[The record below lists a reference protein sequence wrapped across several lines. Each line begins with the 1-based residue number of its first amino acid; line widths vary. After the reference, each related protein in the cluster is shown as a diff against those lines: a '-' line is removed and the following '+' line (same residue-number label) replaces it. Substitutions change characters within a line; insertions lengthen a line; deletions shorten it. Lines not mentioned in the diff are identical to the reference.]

1 MKNSQYFLH
10 DCCARNN
17 AKMLSLTADKGL
29 EGYGAYW
36 VLLEYLRE
44 QSDYYMPLSLLP
56 SLAKQLGKFTQWV
69 EEIVCNYGLFVLTDD
84 GRFTSQGLQQ
94 RMKPLENKRK
104 ARDAKAEKEALKL
117 AAQQAGNGTPPTAS
131 RRTRGSSNPVRPVVA
146 KPVGEADCFSES
158 HEAVSPS
165 GETASQ
171 PTCETVS
178 PTQQMV
184 PPTYEAVPQ
193 TRETVAPICEAVPQ
207 TQETALPPTN
217 ETVQPT
223 THESVAPSEKTVPP
237 TQKTMPEKPV
247 NSNTNSSFSAAQKTE
262 TNEKNSAKNVENT
275 PLQLLDNE
283 LVAKSSLEENSIV
296 ENSIEEIK
304 RKEKEATASEKE
316 SSSSGRKSSSW
327 EGWLN
332 EALGE
337 RSWLELQAMHS
348 GLGGAF
354 LPYLEVISKTFREH
368 VLRQGTE
375 VTICSLRD
383 VKSYFSNYIRQG
395 SITNKHLRE
404 VIEKAATTN
413 VYRFEQLVDGQR
425 TYCGLPIPEG
435 APPRPA
441 MTSVW
446 DERKLCWEY

>member
-1 MKNSQYFLH
+1 MKNSQYLLH

-44 QSDYYMPLSLLP
+44 QSDYCMPLSLLP

-69 EEIVCNYGLFVLTDD
+69 EELVCNYGLFVLTDD
-84 GRFTSQGLQQ
+84 GRFTSKGLQQ

-104 ARDAKAEKEALKL
+104 ARDAKAEK
-117 AAQQAGNGTPPTAS
+117 AARKKA
-131 RRTRGSSNPVRPVVA
+131 
-146 KPVGEADCFSES
+146 
-158 HEAVSPS
+158 
-165 GETASQ
+165 
-171 PTCETVS
+171 
-178 PTQQMV
+178 
-184 PPTYEAVPQ
+184 
-193 TRETVAPICEAVPQ
+193 
-207 TQETALPPTN
+207 
-217 ETVQPT
+217 
-223 THESVAPSEKTVPP
+223 
-237 TQKTMPEKPV
+237 V

-262 TNEKNSAKNVENT
+262 TNEKNSAKNIENK
-275 PLQLLDNE
+275 PLQLADNE
-283 LVAKSSLEENSIV
+283 RVANAFLEEKRI
-296 ENSIEEIK
+296 EEKRIEEIK

-316 SSSSGRKSSSW
+316 SSSSGSKSSFW

-337 RSWLELQAMHS
+337 RSWLELQAIHS
-348 GLGGAF
+348 GLSGAF
-354 LPYLEVISKTFREH
+354 LPHLEVISKAFREH
-368 VLRQGTE
+368 VLLQGTE

-383 VKSYFSNYIRQG
+383 VKSYFSNFIRQG
-395 SITNKHLRE
+395 TVTNKRLRE
-404 VIEKAATTN
+404 LIEKAATKD

-441 MTSVW
+441 VTSVW

>member
-1 MKNSQYFLH
+1 MKNSQYLLH

-36 VLLEYLRE
+36 MLLEYLRE
-44 QSDYYMPLSLLP
+44 QSDYCMPLSLLP

-69 EEIVCNYGLFVLTDD
+69 EELVCNYGLFVLTDD

-104 ARDAKAEKEALKL
+104 ARDAKAEK
-117 AAQQAGNGTPPTAS
+117 AARKKA
-131 RRTRGSSNPVRPVVA
+131 
-146 KPVGEADCFSES
+146 
-158 HEAVSPS
+158 
-165 GETASQ
+165 
-171 PTCETVS
+171 
-178 PTQQMV
+178 
-184 PPTYEAVPQ
+184 
-193 TRETVAPICEAVPQ
+193 
-207 TQETALPPTN
+207 
-217 ETVQPT
+217 
-223 THESVAPSEKTVPP
+223 
-237 TQKTMPEKPV
+237 V

-275 PLQLLDNE
+275 PLQLVDNE
-283 LVAKSSLEENSIV
+283 RVAKASLEEKRI
-296 ENSIEEIK
+296 EEKRIEEIK

-354 LPYLEVISKTFREH
+354 LPYLEVISKAFREH
-368 VLRQGTE
+368 VLLQGTE

-446 DERKLCWEY
+446 DERKHCWEY

>member
-44 QSDYYMPLSLLP
+44 QSDYCMPLSLLP

-69 EEIVCNYGLFVLTDD
+69 EELVCNYGLFVLTDD
-84 GRFTSQGLQQ
+84 GRFTSKGLQQ

-104 ARDAKAEKEALKL
+104 ARDAKAEK
-117 AAQQAGNGTPPTAS
+117 AARKKAQN
-131 RRTRGSSNPVRPVVA
+131 N
-146 KPVGEADCFSES
+146 
-158 HEAVSPS
+158 
-165 GETASQ
+165 
-171 PTCETVS
+171 
-178 PTQQMV
+178 
-184 PPTYEAVPQ
+184 
-193 TRETVAPICEAVPQ
+193 
-207 TQETALPPTN
+207 
-217 ETVQPT
+217 
-223 THESVAPSEKTVPP
+223 
-237 TQKTMPEKPV
+237 
-247 NSNTNSSFSAAQKTE
+247 NTNSSFSAAQKTE
-262 TNEKNSAKNVENT
+262 TNEKNSAKKVENT
-275 PLQLLDNE
+275 PLQLVDNE
-283 LVAKSSLEENSIV
+283 RVAKASLEEKRI
-296 ENSIEEIK
+296 EEKRIEEIK

-316 SSSSGRKSSSW
+316 SSSSGSKSSSW

-368 VLRQGTE
+368 VLRQGPE

-383 VKSYFSNYIRQG
+383 VKSNFSNYIRQG

-446 DERKLCWEY
+446 DERKHCWEY

>member
-117 AAQQAGNGTPPTAS
+117 AAQQAGNGTPRTAS

-146 KPVGEADCFSES
+146 KPVGEADCFSETS
-158 HEAVSPS
+158 EAVS
-165 GETASQ
+165 
-171 PTCETVS
+171 
-178 PTQQMV
+178 
-184 PPTYEAVPQ
+184 
-193 TRETVAPICEAVPQ
+193 
-207 TQETALPPTN
+207 PTN

-223 THESVAPSEKTVPP
+223 THESVSPTEKTVPP
-237 TQKTMPEKPV
+237 TEKTMPQEPV
-247 NSNTNSSFSAAQKTE
+247 NNNTNSSFSAAQKTE

-275 PLQLLDNE
+275 PLQLVDNE
-283 LVAKSSLEENSIV
+283 RVAKASLEENSIV

-404 VIEKAATTN
+404 VIEKAAATD

-425 TYCGLPIPEG
+425 TYCGLTIPEG

>member
-36 VLLEYLRE
+36 MLLEYLCE
-44 QSDYYMPLSLLP
+44 QSDYCMPLSLLP

-69 EEIVCNYGLFVLTDD
+69 EELVCNYGLFVLTDD
-84 GRFTSQGLQQ
+84 GRFTSKGLQQ

-104 ARDAKAEKEALKL
+104 ARDAKAEK
-117 AAQQAGNGTPPTAS
+117 AARKKAQ
-131 RRTRGSSNPVRPVVA
+131 
-146 KPVGEADCFSES
+146 
-158 HEAVSPS
+158 
-165 GETASQ
+165 
-171 PTCETVS
+171 
-178 PTQQMV
+178 
-184 PPTYEAVPQ
+184 
-193 TRETVAPICEAVPQ
+193 
-207 TQETALPPTN
+207 
-217 ETVQPT
+217 
-223 THESVAPSEKTVPP
+223 
-237 TQKTMPEKPV
+237 

-275 PLQLLDNE
+275 PLQLADNE
-283 LVAKSSLEENSIV
+283 RIAKSSLEEKRIV
-296 ENSIEEIK
+296 EKRIEEIK

-316 SSSSGRKSSSW
+316 SSNSGSKSSSW

-337 RSWLELQAMHS
+337 RSWLELQAIHS
-348 GLGGAF
+348 GLSGAF
-354 LPYLEVISKTFREH
+354 LPHLEVISKAFREH

-383 VKSYFSNYIRQG
+383 VKSYFSNFIRQG
-395 SITNKHLRE
+395 TVTNKRLRE
-404 VIEKAATTN
+404 LIEKAAAMN

-441 MTSVW
+441 VTSVW
-446 DERKLCWEY
+446 DERKHCWEY

>member
-36 VLLEYLRE
+36 MLLEYLRE
-44 QSDYYMPLSLLP
+44 QSDYCMPLSLLP

-69 EEIVCNYGLFVLTDD
+69 EELVCNYGLFVLTDD

-104 ARDAKAEKEALKL
+104 ARDAKAEK
-117 AAQQAGNGTPPTAS
+117 AARKKA
-131 RRTRGSSNPVRPVVA
+131 
-146 KPVGEADCFSES
+146 
-158 HEAVSPS
+158 
-165 GETASQ
+165 
-171 PTCETVS
+171 
-178 PTQQMV
+178 
-184 PPTYEAVPQ
+184 
-193 TRETVAPICEAVPQ
+193 
-207 TQETALPPTN
+207 
-217 ETVQPT
+217 
-223 THESVAPSEKTVPP
+223 
-237 TQKTMPEKPV
+237 V

-262 TNEKNSAKNVENT
+262 TNKKNSAKNVENT
-275 PLQLLDNE
+275 PLQLADNE
-283 LVAKSSLEENSIV
+283 RVAKASLEEDRIV
-296 ENSIEEIK
+296 EKRIVEIK

-316 SSSSGRKSSSW
+316 SSSSGSKSSSW

-383 VKSYFSNYIRQG
+383 VKSYFSNYIRQD

-425 TYCGLPIPEG
+425 TYCGLTIPEG

-446 DERKLCWEY
+446 DERKHCWEY

>member
-44 QSDYYMPLSLLP
+44 QSDYCMPLSLLP

-117 AAQQAGNGTPPTAS
+117 AAQQAGNGTPPTAG
-131 RRTRGSSNPVRPVVA
+131 RKPRAAAKPVRPVVA
-146 KPVGEADCFSES
+146 KPVGEADCFSETS
-158 HEAVSPS
+158 E
-165 GETASQ
+165 
-171 PTCETVS
+171 
-178 PTQQMV
+178 
-184 PPTYEAVPQ
+184 
-193 TRETVAPICEAVPQ
+193 
-207 TQETALPPTN
+207 ALPPTN

-223 THESVAPSEKTVPP
+223 THESVSPTEQTVPS
-237 TQKTMPEKPV
+237 TQKTLPETTV
-247 NSNTNSSFSAAQKTE
+247 TSNTNSSFSAAQKTE

-275 PLQLLDNE
+275 PLQLADNE
-283 LVAKSSLEENSIV
+283 RIANASLEENRI
-296 ENSIEEIK
+296 EEKRIEEIK

-316 SSSSGRKSSSW
+316 SSSSGSKSSSW
-327 EGWLN
+327 ESWLN

-354 LPYLEVISKTFREH
+354 LPYLELISKTFREH
-368 VLRQGTE
+368 VLMQGTE

-383 VKSYFSNYIRQG
+383 VKSYFSNYVRQG
-395 SITNKHLRE
+395 SITNKRLRE
-404 VIEKAATTN
+404 LIEKAAATD

-441 MTSVW
+441 VTSVW

>member
-104 ARDAKAEKEALKL
+104 ARDAKAEK
-117 AAQQAGNGTPPTAS
+117 AARKKAQ
-131 RRTRGSSNPVRPVVA
+131 
-146 KPVGEADCFSES
+146 
-158 HEAVSPS
+158 
-165 GETASQ
+165 
-171 PTCETVS
+171 
-178 PTQQMV
+178 
-184 PPTYEAVPQ
+184 
-193 TRETVAPICEAVPQ
+193 
-207 TQETALPPTN
+207 
-217 ETVQPT
+217 
-223 THESVAPSEKTVPP
+223 
-237 TQKTMPEKPV
+237 

-262 TNEKNSAKNVENT
+262 TNEKNSAKKVENT
-275 PLQLLDNE
+275 PLQLVDNE
-283 LVAKSSLEENSIV
+283 RVAKASLEEKRI
-296 ENSIEEIK
+296 EEKRIEEIK

-354 LPYLEVISKTFREH
+354 LPYLEVISKAFREH

-383 VKSYFSNYIRQG
+383 VKSYFSNFIRQG
-395 SITNKHLRE
+395 TVTNKRLRE
-404 VIEKAATTN
+404 LIEKAAATD

>member
-69 EEIVCNYGLFVLTDD
+69 EEIVCNYGLFVLTND

-146 KPVGEADCFSES
+146 KPVGEADCFSETS
-158 HEAVSPS
+158 EAVSPN
-165 GETASQ
+165 G
-171 PTCETVS
+171 
-178 PTQQMV
+178 
-184 PPTYEAVPQ
+184 
-193 TRETVAPICEAVPQ
+193 
-207 TQETALPPTN
+207 ETALPPTN

-223 THESVAPSEKTVPP
+223 THESVAPNEKTVPP
-237 TQKTMPEKPV
+237 TQKTMPEKAV
-247 NSNTNSSFSAAQKTE
+247 NNNTNSSFSTAQKTE

-283 LVAKSSLEENSIV
+283 RVAKASLEENSIV

-316 SSSSGRKSSSW
+316 SCSSGRKSSSW

-446 DERKLCWEY
+446 DERKHCWEY

>member
-44 QSDYYMPLSLLP
+44 QSDYCMPLSLLP

-69 EEIVCNYGLFVLTDD
+69 EELVCNYGLFVLTDD

-117 AAQQAGNGTPPTAS
+117 AAQQAGNGTPPAAG
-131 RRTRGSSNPVRPVVA
+131 RKTRAAAKPVRPVVA
-146 KPVGEADCFSES
+146 KLVDSAECFS
-158 HEAVSPS
+158 
-165 GETASQ
+165 
-171 PTCETVS
+171 PTE
-178 PTQQMV
+178 
-184 PPTYEAVPQ
+184 
-193 TRETVAPICEAVPQ
+193 
-207 TQETALPPTN
+207 
-217 ETVQPT
+217 
-223 THESVAPSEKTVPP
+223 
-237 TQKTMPEKPV
+237 KTMPEKPV
-247 NSNTNSSFSAAQKTE
+247 NNDENSSFSAAQKTE
-262 TNEKNSAKNVENT
+262 TNEKNSAKKVENT
-275 PLQLLDNE
+275 PLQLVDNE
-283 LVAKSSLEENSIV
+283 RVAKASLEEKRI
-296 ENSIEEIK
+296 EEKRIEEIK

-316 SSSSGRKSSSW
+316 SSSSGSESSSW

-337 RSWLELQAMHS
+337 RSWLELQAIHS
-348 GLGGAF
+348 GLSGAF
-354 LPYLEVISKTFREH
+354 LPHLEVISKAFREH

-383 VKSYFSNYIRQG
+383 VKSYFSNFIRQG
-395 SITNKHLRE
+395 TVTNKRLRE
-404 VIEKAATTN
+404 LIEKAAATN

-441 MTSVW
+441 VTSVW
-446 DERKLCWEY
+446 DERKFCWEY

>member
-44 QSDYYMPLSLLP
+44 QSDYCMPLSLLP
-56 SLAKQLGKFTQWV
+56 SLAKQLDKFTQWV
-69 EEIVCNYGLFVLTDD
+69 EELVCNYGLFVFTDD

-117 AAQQAGNGTPPTAS
+117 AAQQAGNGTPPAAG
-131 RRTRGSSNPVRPVVA
+131 RKTRAAAKPVRLVVA
-146 KPVGEADCFSES
+146 KPVDGAECFS
-158 HEAVSPS
+158 
-165 GETASQ
+165 
-171 PTCETVS
+171 PTE
-178 PTQQMV
+178 
-184 PPTYEAVPQ
+184 
-193 TRETVAPICEAVPQ
+193 
-207 TQETALPPTN
+207 
-217 ETVQPT
+217 
-223 THESVAPSEKTVPP
+223 
-237 TQKTMPEKPV
+237 KTMPEKPV
-247 NSNTNSSFSAAQKTE
+247 NNDENSSFSAAQKTE
-262 TNEKNSAKNVENT
+262 TNEKNSAKNVENA
-275 PLQLLDNE
+275 PLQLADNE
-283 LVAKSSLEENSIV
+283 RVANVSLEEKRI
-296 ENSIEEIK
+296 EEKRIEEIK

-446 DERKLCWEY
+446 DERKHCWEY

>member
-131 RRTRGSSNPVRPVVA
+131 RRTRGASNPVRPVVA
-146 KPVGEADCFSES
+146 KPVGEADCFSETS
-158 HEAVSPS
+158 EAVS
-165 GETASQ
+165 
-171 PTCETVS
+171 
-178 PTQQMV
+178 
-184 PPTYEAVPQ
+184 
-193 TRETVAPICEAVPQ
+193 
-207 TQETALPPTN
+207 PTN
-217 ETVQPT
+217 ETVQPA
-223 THESVAPSEKTVPP
+223 THESVLPTEKTVPP
-237 TQKTMPEKPV
+237 TEKTMPQEPV
-247 NSNTNSSFSAAQKTE
+247 NSNTNSSFSTAQKTE

-275 PLQLLDNE
+275 PLQLVDNE
-283 LVAKSSLEENSIV
+283 RVAKSSLEENRIV
-296 ENSIEEIK
+296 EKRIVEIK

-316 SSSSGRKSSSW
+316 SSSSGSQSSSW

-404 VIEKAATTN
+404 VIEKTAATD

-425 TYCGLPIPEG
+425 TYCGLTIPEG

-441 MTSVW
+441 VTSVW

>member
-44 QSDYYMPLSLLP
+44 QSDYCMPLSLLP

-69 EEIVCNYGLFVLTDD
+69 EELVCNYGLFVLTDD

-146 KPVGEADCFSES
+146 KPVGEADCFSETS
-158 HEAVSPS
+158 EAV
-165 GETASQ
+165 
-171 PTCETVS
+171 
-178 PTQQMV
+178 
-184 PPTYEAVPQ
+184 
-193 TRETVAPICEAVPQ
+193 
-207 TQETALPPTN
+207 PPTN

-247 NSNTNSSFSAAQKTE
+247 NNNTNSSFSAAQKTE
-262 TNEKNSAKNVENT
+262 TNEKNSAKKVENT

-283 LVAKSSLEENSIV
+283 RVAKVSLEENSIV

-304 RKEKEATASEKE
+304 RKEKEATASERE

-337 RSWLELQAMHS
+337 RSWLELQAIHS

-354 LPYLEVISKTFREH
+354 LPYLEVISKAFREH

-446 DERKLCWEY
+446 DERKHCWEY

>member
-117 AAQQAGNGTPPTAS
+117 AAQQAGNGTPPTAG

-146 KPVGEADCFSES
+146 KPVGEADCFSETS
-158 HEAVSPS
+158 EAVS
-165 GETASQ
+165 
-171 PTCETVS
+171 
-178 PTQQMV
+178 
-184 PPTYEAVPQ
+184 
-193 TRETVAPICEAVPQ
+193 
-207 TQETALPPTN
+207 PTN
-217 ETVQPT
+217 ETVQPA
-223 THESVAPSEKTVPP
+223 THESVPPSEKTVPP
-237 TQKTMPEKPV
+237 TPKMMPEKPV
-247 NSNTNSSFSAAQKTE
+247 NNNTNSSFSAAQKTE

-275 PLQLLDNE
+275 PLQLVDNE
-283 LVAKSSLEENSIV
+283 RVAKASLEEDRIV
-296 ENSIEEIK
+296 EKRIVEIK

-316 SSSSGRKSSSW
+316 SCSSGRKSSSW

-354 LPYLEVISKTFREH
+354 LPYLEVISKAFREH

-446 DERKLCWEY
+446 DERKHCWEY

>member
-158 HEAVSPS
+158 HEAVSP
-165 GETASQ
+165 
-171 PTCETVS
+171 
-178 PTQQMV
+178 
-184 PPTYEAVPQ
+184 
-193 TRETVAPICEAVPQ
+193 
-207 TQETALPPTN
+207 TN

-223 THESVAPSEKTVPP
+223 THESVAPTEKTVPP
-237 TQKTMPEKPV
+237 TPKTMPEKPV
-247 NSNTNSSFSAAQKTE
+247 NSNTNSSFSTAQKTE

-275 PLQLLDNE
+275 PLQLFDNE
-283 LVAKSSLEENSIV
+283 RVAKSSLEENSIV

-446 DERKLCWEY
+446 DERKHCWEY

>member
-44 QSDYYMPLSLLP
+44 QSDYCMPLSLLP

-69 EEIVCNYGLFVLTDD
+69 EELVCNYGLFVLTDD
-84 GRFTSQGLQQ
+84 GRFTSKGLQQ

-104 ARDAKAEKEALKL
+104 ARDAKAEK
-117 AAQQAGNGTPPTAS
+117 AARKKA
-131 RRTRGSSNPVRPVVA
+131 
-146 KPVGEADCFSES
+146 
-158 HEAVSPS
+158 
-165 GETASQ
+165 
-171 PTCETVS
+171 
-178 PTQQMV
+178 
-184 PPTYEAVPQ
+184 
-193 TRETVAPICEAVPQ
+193 
-207 TQETALPPTN
+207 
-217 ETVQPT
+217 
-223 THESVAPSEKTVPP
+223 
-237 TQKTMPEKPV
+237 V

-262 TNEKNSAKNVENT
+262 INEKNSAKNVENT

-283 LVAKSSLEENSIV
+283 RVAKASLEEKRI
-296 ENSIEEIK
+296 EEKRIEEIK

-316 SSSSGRKSSSW
+316 SSSSGSKSSSW

-383 VKSYFSNYIRQG
+383 VKSYFSNFIRQG
-395 SITNKHLRE
+395 TVTNKRLRE
-404 VIEKAATTN
+404 LIEKAAATD

-446 DERKLCWEY
+446 DERKHCWEY

>member
-44 QSDYYMPLSLLP
+44 QSDYCMPLSLLP

-69 EEIVCNYGLFVLTDD
+69 EELVCNYGLFVLTDD

-117 AAQQAGNGTPPTAS
+117 AAQQAGNGTPPAAG
-131 RRTRGSSNPVRPVVA
+131 RKTRAAAKPVRPVVA
-146 KPVGEADCFSES
+146 KLVDSAECFS
-158 HEAVSPS
+158 
-165 GETASQ
+165 
-171 PTCETVS
+171 PTE
-178 PTQQMV
+178 
-184 PPTYEAVPQ
+184 
-193 TRETVAPICEAVPQ
+193 
-207 TQETALPPTN
+207 
-217 ETVQPT
+217 
-223 THESVAPSEKTVPP
+223 
-237 TQKTMPEKPV
+237 KTMPEKPV
-247 NSNTNSSFSAAQKTE
+247 NNDENSSFSAAQKTE
-262 TNEKNSAKNVENT
+262 TNEKNSAKKVENT

-283 LVAKSSLEENSIV
+283 RVAKVSLEENSIV

-404 VIEKAATTN
+404 VIEKAAATN

-441 MTSVW
+441 VTSVW
-446 DERKLCWEY
+446 DERKHCWEY

>member
-1 MKNSQYFLH
+1 
-10 DCCARNN
+10 
-17 AKMLSLTADKGL
+17 
-29 EGYGAYW
+29 
-36 VLLEYLRE
+36 
-44 QSDYYMPLSLLP
+44 
-56 SLAKQLGKFTQWV
+56 V

-146 KPVGEADCFSES
+146 KPVGEADCFSETS
-158 HEAVSPS
+158 EAVS
-165 GETASQ
+165 
-171 PTCETVS
+171 
-178 PTQQMV
+178 
-184 PPTYEAVPQ
+184 
-193 TRETVAPICEAVPQ
+193 
-207 TQETALPPTN
+207 PTN
-217 ETVQPT
+217 ETVQPA
-223 THESVAPSEKTVPP
+223 THESVLPTEKTVPP
-237 TQKTMPEKPV
+237 TEKTMPEKPV
-247 NSNTNSSFSAAQKTE
+247 NNNTNSSFSAAQKTE

-275 PLQLLDNE
+275 PLQLVDNE
-283 LVAKSSLEENSIV
+283 RVAKESLEEDRIV
-296 ENSIEEIK
+296 EKRIEEIK

-316 SSSSGRKSSSW
+316 SSSSGSKSSSW

-425 TYCGLPIPEG
+425 TYCGLTIPEG

-441 MTSVW
+441 VTSVW

>member
-44 QSDYYMPLSLLP
+44 QSDYCMPLSLLP

-117 AAQQAGNGTPPTAS
+117 AAQQAGNGTSPTAG
-131 RRTRGSSNPVRPVVA
+131 RKTRAAAKPVRPVVA
-146 KPVGEADCFSES
+146 KPVDVADCFSETS
-158 HEAVSPS
+158 EAVPPS
-165 GETASQ
+165 GEIVLQ
-171 PTCETVS
+171 PTNETVS

-184 PPTYEAVPQ
+184 PPTYEAVCQ
-193 TRETVAPICEAVPQ
+193 IRETVATTCEAVPPI
-207 TQETALPPTN
+207 QETALRSTN
-217 ETVQPT
+217 ETVQPS
-223 THESVAPSEKTVPP
+223 THESVAPTEKTVPL
-237 TQKTMPEKPV
+237 TQNTQPETTV
-247 NSNTNSSFSAAQKTE
+247 TSNTNSSFSAAQKTE
-262 TNEKNSAKNVENT
+262 TNEKNSAKNAENT
-275 PLQLLDNE
+275 PLQLVDNE
-283 LVAKSSLEENSIV
+283 RIANASLEENRI
-296 ENSIEEIK
+296 EEKRIEEIK

-327 EGWLN
+327 ESWLN

-354 LPYLEVISKTFREH
+354 LPYLELISKTFREH
-368 VLRQGTE
+368 VLMQGTE

-383 VKSYFSNYIRQG
+383 VKSYFSNYVRQG
-395 SITNKHLRE
+395 SITNKRLRE
-404 VIEKAATTN
+404 LIEKAAATD

-441 MTSVW
+441 VTSVW

>member
-1 MKNSQYFLH
+1 MQNSQYLLH

-44 QSDYYMPLSLLP
+44 QSDYCMPLSLLP

-69 EEIVCNYGLFVLTDD
+69 EELVCNYGLFVLTDD
-84 GRFTSQGLQQ
+84 GRFTSKGLQQ

-104 ARDAKAEKEALKL
+104 ARDAKAEK
-117 AAQQAGNGTPPTAS
+117 AARKKAQ
-131 RRTRGSSNPVRPVVA
+131 
-146 KPVGEADCFSES
+146 
-158 HEAVSPS
+158 
-165 GETASQ
+165 
-171 PTCETVS
+171 
-178 PTQQMV
+178 
-184 PPTYEAVPQ
+184 
-193 TRETVAPICEAVPQ
+193 
-207 TQETALPPTN
+207 
-217 ETVQPT
+217 
-223 THESVAPSEKTVPP
+223 
-237 TQKTMPEKPV
+237 

-262 TNEKNSAKNVENT
+262 TNEKNSAKKVENK
-275 PLQLLDNE
+275 PLQLVDNE
-283 LVAKSSLEENSIV
+283 RVAKASLEEKRI
-296 ENSIEEIK
+296 EEKRIEEIK

-316 SSSSGRKSSSW
+316 SSSSKSSSW

-337 RSWLELQAMHS
+337 RSWLELQAIHS
-348 GLGGAF
+348 GLSGAF
-354 LPYLEVISKTFREH
+354 LPHLEVISKAFREH

-446 DERKLCWEY
+446 DERKHCWEY

>member
-146 KPVGEADCFSES
+146 KPVGEADCFSETS
-158 HEAVSPS
+158 EAVS
-165 GETASQ
+165 
-171 PTCETVS
+171 
-178 PTQQMV
+178 
-184 PPTYEAVPQ
+184 
-193 TRETVAPICEAVPQ
+193 
-207 TQETALPPTN
+207 PTN

-223 THESVAPSEKTVPP
+223 THESVSPTEKTVPP
-237 TQKTMPEKPV
+237 TEKTMPQEPV
-247 NSNTNSSFSAAQKTE
+247 NNNTNSSFSAAQKTE

-275 PLQLLDNE
+275 PLQLVDNE
-283 LVAKSSLEENSIV
+283 RVAKASLEEKRI
-296 ENSIEEIK
+296 EEKRIEEIK

-316 SSSSGRKSSSW
+316 SSSSGSKSSSW

-383 VKSYFSNYIRQG
+383 VKSYFSNFIRQG
-395 SITNKHLRE
+395 TVTNKRLRKL
-404 VIEKAATTN
+404 IEKAAATN

>member
-69 EEIVCNYGLFVLTDD
+69 EEIVCNYGLFVLTND

-117 AAQQAGNGTPPTAS
+117 AAQQAGNGTPPTAG
-131 RRTRGSSNPVRPVVA
+131 RKPRAAAKPVRPVVA

-158 HEAVSPS
+158 HEALS
-165 GETASQ
+165 
-171 PTCETVS
+171 
-178 PTQQMV
+178 
-184 PPTYEAVPQ
+184 
-193 TRETVAPICEAVPQ
+193 
-207 TQETALPPTN
+207 PTN

-262 TNEKNSAKNVENT
+262 TNEKNSAKKVENT
-275 PLQLLDNE
+275 PLQLVDNE
-283 LVAKSSLEENSIV
+283 RVAKASLEEKRI
-296 ENSIEEIK
+296 EEKRIEEIK

-404 VIEKAATTN
+404 VIEKAAATN

-441 MTSVW
+441 VTSVW

>member
-117 AAQQAGNGTPPTAS
+117 AAQQAGNGTPPTAG

-146 KPVGEADCFSES
+146 KPVGEADCFSETS
-158 HEAVSPS
+158 E
-165 GETASQ
+165 
-171 PTCETVS
+171 
-178 PTQQMV
+178 
-184 PPTYEAVPQ
+184 
-193 TRETVAPICEAVPQ
+193 
-207 TQETALPPTN
+207 ALPPTN

-223 THESVAPSEKTVPP
+223 THESVLPTEKTVPP
-237 TQKTMPEKPV
+237 TQKMMPEKPV

-283 LVAKSSLEENSIV
+283 RVAKSSLEENSIV

-404 VIEKAATTN
+404 VIEKAAATN

-446 DERKLCWEY
+446 DERKHCWEY

>member
-1 MKNSQYFLH
+1 MKNSQYLLH

-117 AAQQAGNGTPPTAS
+117 AAQQAGNGTPPAAG

-146 KPVGEADCFSES
+146 KPVGEADCFSETS
-158 HEAVSPS
+158 EAVS
-165 GETASQ
+165 
-171 PTCETVS
+171 
-178 PTQQMV
+178 
-184 PPTYEAVPQ
+184 
-193 TRETVAPICEAVPQ
+193 
-207 TQETALPPTN
+207 PTN

-223 THESVAPSEKTVPP
+223 THESVAPTEKNTPS
-237 TQKTMPEKPV
+237 TQKMMPEKPV

-275 PLQLLDNE
+275 PLQLVDNE
-283 LVAKSSLEENSIV
+283 RVAKASLEEKRI
-296 ENSIEEIK
+296 EEKRIEEIK

-316 SSSSGRKSSSW
+316 SSSSGSKSSFW
-327 EGWLN
+327 ESWLN

-383 VKSYFSNYIRQG
+383 IKSYFSNFIRQG
-395 SITNKHLRE
+395 TVTNKRLRE
-404 VIEKAATTN
+404 LIEKAAATD

-441 MTSVW
+441 VTSVW
-446 DERKLCWEY
+446 DERKFCWEY

>member
-117 AAQQAGNGTPPTAS
+117 AAQQAGNGTPPTAG

-146 KPVGEADCFSES
+146 KPVGEADCFSETS
-158 HEAVSPS
+158 E
-165 GETASQ
+165 
-171 PTCETVS
+171 
-178 PTQQMV
+178 
-184 PPTYEAVPQ
+184 
-193 TRETVAPICEAVPQ
+193 
-207 TQETALPPTN
+207 ALPPTN

-223 THESVAPSEKTVPP
+223 THESVSPTEKTVPP
-237 TQKTMPEKPV
+237 TEKTMPEKPV
-247 NSNTNSSFSAAQKTE
+247 NNNTNSSFSAAQKTE

-275 PLQLLDNE
+275 PLQLADNE
-283 LVAKSSLEENSIV
+283 RVAKASLEENSIV
-296 ENSIEEIK
+296 EKRIEEIK

-316 SSSSGRKSSSW
+316 SSSSGSKSSSW

-337 RSWLELQAMHS
+337 RSWLELQAIHS
-348 GLGGAF
+348 GLSGAF
-354 LPYLEVISKTFREH
+354 LPHLEVISKAFREH

-383 VKSYFSNYIRQG
+383 VKSYFSNFIRQG
-395 SITNKHLRE
+395 TVTNKRLRE
-404 VIEKAATTN
+404 LIEKAAATN

-446 DERKLCWEY
+446 DERKHCWEY

>member
-44 QSDYYMPLSLLP
+44 QSDYCMPLSLLP

-69 EEIVCNYGLFVLTDD
+69 EELVCNYGLFVLTDD

-104 ARDAKAEKEALKL
+104 ARDAKAEK
-117 AAQQAGNGTPPTAS
+117 AARKKA
-131 RRTRGSSNPVRPVVA
+131 
-146 KPVGEADCFSES
+146 
-158 HEAVSPS
+158 
-165 GETASQ
+165 
-171 PTCETVS
+171 
-178 PTQQMV
+178 
-184 PPTYEAVPQ
+184 
-193 TRETVAPICEAVPQ
+193 
-207 TQETALPPTN
+207 
-217 ETVQPT
+217 
-223 THESVAPSEKTVPP
+223 
-237 TQKTMPEKPV
+237 V

-262 TNEKNSAKNVENT
+262 TNEKNSAKKVENR
-275 PLQLLDNE
+275 PLQLVDNE
-283 LVAKSSLEENSIV
+283 PVANASLEEKRI
-296 ENSIEEIK
+296 EEKRIEEIK

-316 SSSSGRKSSSW
+316 SSSSKSSFW
-327 EGWLN
+327 ESWLN

-337 RSWLELQAMHS
+337 RSWLELQAIHS
-348 GLGGAF
+348 GLSGAF
-354 LPYLEVISKTFREH
+354 LPHLEVISKAFREH
-368 VLRQGTE
+368 VLLQGTE

-383 VKSYFSNYIRQG
+383 VKSYFSNFIRQG
-395 SITNKHLRE
+395 TVTNKRLRE
-404 VIEKAATTN
+404 LIEKAATTD

-441 MTSVW
+441 VTSVW
-446 DERKLCWEY
+446 DERKHCWEY

>member
-1 MKNSQYFLH
+1 MKNSQYLLH

-44 QSDYYMPLSLLP
+44 QSDYCMPLSLLP

-69 EEIVCNYGLFVLTDD
+69 EELVCNYGLFVLTDD
-84 GRFTSQGLQQ
+84 GRFTSKGLQQ

-104 ARDAKAEKEALKL
+104 ARDAKAEK
-117 AAQQAGNGTPPTAS
+117 AARKKAQ
-131 RRTRGSSNPVRPVVA
+131 
-146 KPVGEADCFSES
+146 
-158 HEAVSPS
+158 
-165 GETASQ
+165 
-171 PTCETVS
+171 
-178 PTQQMV
+178 
-184 PPTYEAVPQ
+184 
-193 TRETVAPICEAVPQ
+193 
-207 TQETALPPTN
+207 
-217 ETVQPT
+217 
-223 THESVAPSEKTVPP
+223 
-237 TQKTMPEKPV
+237 
-247 NSNTNSSFSAAQKTE
+247 NSNTNSSFSAAQKTK

-275 PLQLLDNE
+275 PLQLVDNE
-283 LVAKSSLEENSIV
+283 RVANASLEENSIV

-446 DERKLCWEY
+446 DERKHCWEY

>member
-146 KPVGEADCFSES
+146 KPVGEADCFSETS
-158 HEAVSPS
+158 EAVS
-165 GETASQ
+165 
-171 PTCETVS
+171 
-178 PTQQMV
+178 
-184 PPTYEAVPQ
+184 
-193 TRETVAPICEAVPQ
+193 
-207 TQETALPPTN
+207 PTN
-217 ETVQPT
+217 ETVQPA
-223 THESVAPSEKTVPP
+223 THESVLPTEKTVPP
-237 TQKTMPEKPV
+237 TEKTMPEKPV
-247 NSNTNSSFSAAQKTE
+247 NNNTNSSFSAAQKTE
-262 TNEKNSAKNVENT
+262 TNEKNSAKKVENT
-275 PLQLLDNE
+275 PLQLVDNE
-283 LVAKSSLEENSIV
+283 RVAKASLEENRIV
-296 ENSIEEIK
+296 EKRIEEIK

-316 SSSSGRKSSSW
+316 SSSSGSKSSSW

-337 RSWLELQAMHS
+337 RSWLELQAIHS

-354 LPYLEVISKTFREH
+354 LPYLEVISKAFREH

-404 VIEKAATTN
+404 VIEKAAATD

-425 TYCGLPIPEG
+425 TYCGLTIPEG

-441 MTSVW
+441 VTSVW